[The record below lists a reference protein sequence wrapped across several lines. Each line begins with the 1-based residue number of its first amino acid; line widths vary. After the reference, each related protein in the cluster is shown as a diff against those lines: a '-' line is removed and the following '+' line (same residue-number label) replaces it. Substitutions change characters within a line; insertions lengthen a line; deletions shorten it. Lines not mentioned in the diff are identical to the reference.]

1 MTDGAAAAVEARARP
16 TGAIALAGVRI
27 AFQLPS
33 GGVYTA
39 VDTTTLQVADAE
51 FVAIVGPTGCGKSTL
66 LNVAAGLLAPSAG
79 SVTVFGTPLTG
90 LNTRA
95 GYMFQADS

>member
-1 MTDGAAAAVEARARP
+1 MTEGVAAMVETRARP
-16 TGAIALAGVRI
+16 GDAVSLDGVRI
-27 AFQLPS
+27 AFQLPA

-79 SVTVFGTPLTG
+79 RVAIFDAPLRG
-90 LNTRA
+90 LNRQA
-95 GYMFQADS
+95 GYLFQA